1 MPWPSPAS
9 NRCPAS
15 LPKRYESPYETA
27 ARMKVEIECIAAAE
41 RDVFH
46 LDRGRWESDGK
57 AKHRP

>member
-1 MPWPSPAS
+1 
-9 NRCPAS
+9 
-15 LPKRYESPYETA
+15 
-27 ARMKVEIECIAAAE
+27 MKVEIECIAAAE